1 LAGNKEKS
9 IVFYY
14 RALELSYRNND
25 ISNRILTL
33 LNIANYFQEM
43 SNFDLALDYSLQAY
57 NGSLEIHDNVK
68 VTETADAALHVFKAY
83 FGLQKID
90 EGIKYGEKGLEIIE
104 PIVQKYNIHSDL
116 QTLEELCFLCGE
128 AYGQKSAPYYENQVF
143 YFDKSF
149 KTMKILLEKHCS
161 ESEINKILN
170 ELEEIDFET
179 SIKNKI
185 DIMVKNLKYL
195 KNFLS
200 LKKK

>member
-1 LAGNKEKS
+1 
-9 IVFYY
+9 
-14 RALELSYRNND
+14 
-25 ISNRILTL
+25 
-33 LNIANYFQEM
+33 LNVCEP
-43 SNFDLALDYSLQAY
+43 
-57 NGSLEIHDNVK
+57 
-68 VTETADAALHVFKAY
+68 Y

-90 EGIKYGEKGLEIIE
+90 ECIEYGEKGLEIIE
-104 PIVQKYNIHSDL
+104 PIAQKYNIQADFK
-116 QTLEELCFLCGE
+116 TLKELYFLCGE
-128 AYGQKSAPYYENQVF
+128 AYGLKSAPDYEKQMF
-143 YFDKSF
+143 YLSF

-195 KNFLS
+195 KNIFS